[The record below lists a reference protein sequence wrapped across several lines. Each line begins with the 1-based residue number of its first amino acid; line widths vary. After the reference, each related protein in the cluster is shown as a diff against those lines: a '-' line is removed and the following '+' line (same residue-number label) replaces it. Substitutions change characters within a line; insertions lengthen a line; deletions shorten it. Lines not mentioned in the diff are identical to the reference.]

1 MIKILLFLKFSREHS
16 ITSVIPLNSAGL
28 KLRAA
33 VALLAFLTVCLWFG
47 CVCPSG
53 VALLLMFLLTVWCV
67 TLNVPMLRIS
77 SPFSNVV

>member
-1 MIKILLFLKFSREHS
+1 MIKILLSLKFSREHS

-33 VALLAFLTVCLWFG
+33 VALLAFLTVCPWFG

-53 VALLLMFLLTVWCV
+53 VALLLMFLLPMWCV
-67 TLNVPMLRIS
+67 TLNVLMLRIS
-77 SPFSNVV
+77 SLFSNVV